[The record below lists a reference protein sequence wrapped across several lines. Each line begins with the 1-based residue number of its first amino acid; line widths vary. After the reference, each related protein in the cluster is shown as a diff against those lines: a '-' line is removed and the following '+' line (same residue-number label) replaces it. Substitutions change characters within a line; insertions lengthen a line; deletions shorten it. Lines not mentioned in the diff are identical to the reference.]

1 MKDNG
6 NNYIHTDRTKNRPTP
21 KQDKW
26 KDPFFRNAIA
36 TRTGSQK
43 MGMMWR
49 KLKLARRG
57 K

>member
-1 MKDNG
+1 MDKMKNRMKD
-6 NNYIHTDRTKNRPTP
+6 KPTP

-36 TRTGSQK
+36 ARIGRHK
-43 MGMMWR
+43 MVKMWR
-49 KLKLARRG
+49 KVKLARSG